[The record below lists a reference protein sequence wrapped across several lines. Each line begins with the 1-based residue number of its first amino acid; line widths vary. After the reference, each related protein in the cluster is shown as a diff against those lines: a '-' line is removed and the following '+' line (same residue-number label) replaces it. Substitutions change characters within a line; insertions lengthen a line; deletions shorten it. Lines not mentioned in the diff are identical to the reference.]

1 MAASSLPRQPPQH
14 LKGNTMSMN
23 VGSGSG
29 SKNADPEPMMEMNM
43 TPLIDVMLV
52 LIIMLIITIPKQ
64 NHSVNLNMP
73 VGTPPPKTTEPVVVT
88 IDVDFDGTI
97 TWDGV
102 VVPDRATLEQ
112 KMQAVAAMADQ
123 PEVHLRPNK
132 LVAYKSVAGVM
143 ASAQRLG
150 VTKIGMVGNEQFQ

>member
-1 MAASSLPRQPPQH
+1 
-14 LKGNTMSMN
+14 MSMN
-23 VGSGSG
+23 VGAPAAGG
-29 SKNADPEPMMEMNM
+29 ADPEPMMEMNM

-73 VGTPPPKTTEPVVVT
+73 VGTPPPPTEQPIVMT

-97 TWDGV
+97 LWDNV
-102 VVPDRATLEQ
+102 VIPDRPALEA
-112 KMQAVAAMADQ
+112 KMMAVAAMPDQ

-132 LVAYKSVAGVM
+132 LVSYKFVAGVM
-143 ASAQRLG
+143 ATAQRLG